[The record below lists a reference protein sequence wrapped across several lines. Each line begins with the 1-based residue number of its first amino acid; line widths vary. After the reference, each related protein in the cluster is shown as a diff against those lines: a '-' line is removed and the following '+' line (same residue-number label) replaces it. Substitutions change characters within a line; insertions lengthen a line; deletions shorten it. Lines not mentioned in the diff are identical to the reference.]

1 MDIGITLDEEVAG
14 PSSLSL
20 PVIPQSDLDQV
31 AQTILRLYDPATS
44 SNPQLV
50 KEIESGLQGL
60 QHRPEAWGLLNGL
73 AGHPEASVRFF
84 AVNTTQ
90 HKIAS
95 DWNSLPEELRPVL
108 LNLLLQTLHTSVNP
122 STSHYYE
129 AANSLVTR
137 KLFVALA
144 SILLRIDLSQFQ
156 HPIQTVL
163 ELLQGSLHASR
174 ASIPPQN
181 LAGLEHKTRLLE
193 LEWCGIFIEEMGRA
207 GLTERRRTEI
217 RNHIELDRGI
227 VMNTIIRSMS
237 TIGSASPEQQSQE
250 ATAACRC
257 AESWIGWGLEADNL
271 HDLVPKLYT
280 LLPLPQASST
290 IVEVLSESIW
300 KYGKGTKMLTE
311 PLIEWTIGTSGQAF
325 IRGGDY
331 EPTDELIA
339 FAKVIAALVEHSS
352 DWFLAHIHEDR
363 VQAFLGVV
371 LRITGW
377 QGTGGVEEE
386 VSQLTLPVYS
396 LLQESLMDS
405 DLFQA
410 PHETDPSWQI
420 VKQFFS
426 ELVVVTRRKVR
437 WPGNGEV
444 PAGEELGDMD
454 NEDREAF
461 DAWRRDAGEVI
472 VSGYYVLRE
481 EMLKNLTQI
490 AAQQVQ
496 SGAPWQDIEATL
508 HCIRYSSEAVPL
520 GEGENLPVLFGDQVL
535 GLLSQRQGDGPGENR
550 LRLTVVCLIQSYE
563 EWFKYHPSYLP
574 LVLSYLVPSL
584 TSQNL
589 DISRSAAFAFK
600 AICDMCRKNLVEHIG
615 AFAQL
620 HGKIGGMKDEEQV
633 MVIQGITSVI
643 QALQAA
649 NAIGPVEGIIT
660 PIIER
665 ISAATS
671 ASQTNPIEAQPVLV
685 QALNSLTAAFKGLAP
700 SDDDMFDTTDDPAV
714 KEEEVAIVRE
724 HPGMVGLRERIYLS
738 VEGAVGVWN
747 GDVEVADALSTL
759 LKNVS
764 PKPPTLISLPPLP
777 LLNLVTLVCCR
788 APSALWFSIASTLI
802 LSISAPPS
810 FFSKKKT
817 DMSTEEGEARK
828 RAEEEEKWQ
837 TVGNAGGR
845 LVEAAQLVFQG
856 EGMKEHPDIVE
867 GWFKFCHSF
876 AERFPGVL
884 LRLQPQQVEAYI
896 QLGLA
901 GLSLQER
908 FSLKSASDFFVA
920 LLSRTR
926 NPSPLESVMEPLLDA
941 FGPALLRAL
950 ILSAGSEG
958 PRSVIPNLAELLA
971 NLVTRVSAQSL
982 APWLDGILSVDGF
995 PDVRATPESKKK
1007 LKDAILRSRTTRRM
1021 REALHEFALVARGLE
1036 GTTYGNATAM

>member
-20 PVIPQSDLDQV
+20 PVIPQSDLEQV
-31 AQTILRLYDPATS
+31 AQTILQLYDPVTS

-50 KEIESGLQGL
+50 KEIETGLQGL

-95 DWNSLPEELRPVL
+95 DWNSLPDELRPVL
-108 LNLLLQTLHTSVNP
+108 LNLLLQTLHNSVDP

-129 AANSLVTR
+129 LANALVTR

-144 SILLRIDLSQFQ
+144 SILLRIELAQFQ

-174 ASIPPQN
+174 ASIPPQS
-181 LAGLEHKTRLLE
+181 LPEIELKTRLLE

-207 GLTERRRTEI
+207 GLTEQRRTAI

-227 VMNTIIRSMS
+227 VLNTIIRSMS
-237 TIGSASPEQQSQE
+237 IDGSASPEKHSQE

-271 HDLVPKLYT
+271 HTLVPNLYT

-311 PLIEWTIGTSGQAF
+311 PLIEWTIGAPGQALV
-325 IRGGDY
+325 RGGDY

-339 FAKVIAALVEHSS
+339 FSKLIAALIEHSS

-420 VKQFFS
+420 AKQFFS
-426 ELVVVTRRKVR
+426 ELVSVTRRKVR

-444 PAGEELGDMD
+444 PTGEELGDMD
-454 NEDREAF
+454 NDDREAF

-481 EMLKNLTQI
+481 EMMRNLTQI

-496 SGAPWQDIEATL
+496 SGEPWQDIEATI

-535 GLLSQRQGDGPGENR
+535 GLLALRQGNGLGENR

-563 EWFKYHPSYLP
+563 EWFKYHPSHLP

-615 AFAQL
+615 AFADL

-649 NAIGPVEGIIT
+649 DAIGPVEGIIM

-665 ISAATS
+665 ISVATS
-671 ASQTNPIEAQPVLV
+671 ATQSNPIEAQPVLV
-685 QALNSLTAAFKGLAP
+685 QALNSLTSAFKGLST
-700 SDDDMFDTTDDPAV
+700 SDDDMFDTSDDPAV
-714 KEEEVAIVRE
+714 KEEEVAVFRE
-724 HPGMVGLRERIYLS
+724 DPRLVALRERIYLS

-747 GDVEVADALSTL
+747 GDVEVADALSSL

-777 LLNLVTLVCCR
+777 LLNLVTLVGCR

-810 FFSKKKT
+810 FFSKKKK
-817 DMSTEEGEARK
+817 DMSTEEEDARK
-828 RAEEEEKWQ
+828 RVEEEEKWQ

-845 LVEAAQLVFQG
+845 LVEAAQMAFQG

-867 GWFKFCHSF
+867 GWFKFCHSL

-884 LRLQPQQVEAYI
+884 LRLQPQQIEAYI

-901 GLSLQER
+901 GLALQER

-920 LLSRTR
+920 LLSKTR
-926 NPSPLESVMEPLLDA
+926 NPSPLEDMMEPLLDA

-971 NLVTRVSAQSL
+971 NLVTRVSAQHL
-982 APWLDGILSVDGF
+982 APWLDGILGVDGF

-1007 LKDAILRSRTTRRM
+1007 LKDAVLRSRTTRRM